1 MNPCFAIIDRN
12 TLSHIALKNVLQ
24 EMFYQVEVFAY
35 NTIDE
40 FIRDSNRH
48 FVHFFISSDILF
60 KHADEFETLR
70 SQTTVM
76 SEGYDRNIENIGFRI
91 LNVSLPADKI
101 IDQLDHLR
109 KTGQCER
116 PASGANQL
124 KNTMAGL
131 SNREKEVLKL
141 IVKGHINKEIAD
153 ILSISV
159 PTVIFHRNNI
169 CDKLQTRSVGKLTV
183 ISVLSGLVDI
193 NEI

>member
-60 KHADEFETLR
+60 SHADEFETLR

-76 SEGYDRNIENIGFRI
+76 SEGYDGNIENIGFRI
-91 LNVSLPADKI
+91 LNVSLPAEQI
-101 IDQLDHLR
+101 IKQLDHLR

-116 PASGANQL
+116 QQSGGDQL
-124 KNTMAGL
+124 KNAIAVL

-141 IVKGHINKEIAD
+141 IVRGNINKEIAD
-153 ILSISV
+153 ILGISV

-169 CDKLQTRSVGKLTV
+169 CDKLRTRSVGKLTV